1 MTAENVSQFSYPFI
15 SVGLAHKATL
25 TQRSFLIYCASP
37 SVFLI
42 IPDSSTRALWQLLA
56 ERPSGKAGKL
66 GEIADEFCLRSIS
79 IILVGFFNMS

>member
-42 IPDSSTRALWQLLA
+42 FPPDLPDNYEQRHLVVKL
-56 ERPSGKAGKL
+56 EKL
-66 GEIADEFCLRSIS
+66 GEEVAVEFCLRSVS
-79 IILVGFFNMS
+79 FILVGFFNMS